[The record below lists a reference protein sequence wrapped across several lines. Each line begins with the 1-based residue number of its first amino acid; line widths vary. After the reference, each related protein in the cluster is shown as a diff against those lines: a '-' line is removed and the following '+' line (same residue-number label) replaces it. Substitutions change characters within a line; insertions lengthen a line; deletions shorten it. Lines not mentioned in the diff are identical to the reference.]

1 MESLFNQHD
10 IPLVERSDVIRL
22 KIFEI
27 IDILGGDLQKYEFQ
41 PTGGCFIAMPPN
53 TRGRNAI
60 RHFLAQV
67 GLVSTGET
75 MSNPHISH
83 DHLPFVERFILGR
96 EVPDHE

>member
-1 MESLFNQHD
+1 
-10 IPLVERSDVIRL
+10 
-22 KIFEI
+22 
-27 IDILGGDLQKYEFQ
+27 
-41 PTGGCFIAMPPN
+41 MPPN

-83 DHLPFVERFILGR
+83 DYLPFVERFILGR
-96 EVPDHE
+96 EVPEHE

>member
-41 PTGGCFIAMPPN
+41 PTGGCFVAMPKN
-53 TRGRNAI
+53 VRGRNAI

-67 GLVSTGET
+67 GLVSSGET
-75 MSNPHISH
+75 MSNTCH
-83 DHLPFVERFILGR
+83 DASELPFVERFILGQ
-96 EVPDHE
+96 EVPEHD

>member
-1 MESLFNQHD
+1 MQSLFNQHD
-10 IPLVERSDVIRL
+10 IPLVERSDEIRV
-22 KIFEI
+22 KIFEMI
-27 IDILGGDLQKYEFQ
+27 EILGGDLQKYEFQ

-75 MSNPHISH
+75 MSNTYA
-83 DHLPFVERFILGR
+83 DAGYLPFVERFILGR